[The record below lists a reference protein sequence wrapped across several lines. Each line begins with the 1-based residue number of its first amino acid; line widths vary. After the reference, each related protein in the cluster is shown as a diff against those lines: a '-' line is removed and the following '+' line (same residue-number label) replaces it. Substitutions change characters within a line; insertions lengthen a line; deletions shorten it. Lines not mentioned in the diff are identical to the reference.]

1 MKKNN
6 LYLLLMMCITT
17 LFLSCGDEI
26 EFTAT
31 EAQRAPNFVN
41 RTLSIQVPQEN
52 LSLSIPIV
60 VSSLSDSER
69 VFELEAVSS
78 TGSASEYT
86 LSNAVVPANTI
97 QGTATV
103 NFDFSQIADENL
115 RSLTLKMLNP
125 DGAPSNQITIEYFKE
140 ILCNDLTLE
149 IVSDVWATETY
160 FTIEE
165 ADGTPIVERFFPF
178 SADSTTPQEYSVTF
192 TLPDGD
198 YVLKIG
204 DTFGDG
210 NIGTGG
216 GVTLIGSYKLT
227 CSIITHASNS
237 DGFSTGT
244 PDPFPGAPDAIVEIT
259 PFSVNP

>member
-1 MKKNN
+1 
-6 LYLLLMMCITT
+6 MCITT
-17 LFLSCGDEI
+17 LFLSCGEEI
-26 EFTAT
+26 EYKVT

-41 RTLSIQVPQEN
+41 RTLSIQIPQEN

-69 VFELEAVSS
+69 VYDLEVVTA
-78 TGSASEYT
+78 TGSASEFT
-86 LSNAVVPANTI
+86 LSSAVVPANTI
-97 QGTATV
+97 NGVATV
-103 NFDFSQIADENL
+103 NFDFSQIADEDL

-160 FTIEE
+160 YTIEE

-178 SADSTTPQEYSVTF
+178 SADSTTAQEYSISF

-198 YVLKIG
+198 YILKIG
-204 DTFGDG
+204 DVYGDG
-210 NIGTGG
+210 NIGSGG
-216 GVTLIGSYKLT
+216 GVTLTGSYKLT

-237 DGFSTGT
+237 DGFTSGT
-244 PDPFPGAPDAIVEIT
+244 PDPFPGAPDAIVTVI